1 MKDLSGHVE
10 FLIKKRKTAMENIL
24 EGVNK
29 DVTVEFDGNIYKIMI
44 KWWYNHS
51 DDKVVQEMINTL
63 RKINGR
69 ILSDFISNFIP
80 ENRYEITYI

>member
-1 MKDLSGHVE
+1 
-10 FLIKKRKTAMENIL
+10 MENIL

-44 KWWYNHS
+44 KWGYNHS